1 MKSLVILFTIAIIF
15 PSCRAGSEPG
25 PPGPP
30 GPPGAPG
37 LPAPCQGECKYA
49 C

>member
-1 MKSLVILFTIAIIF
+1 MNTVLATILILCLSSFYRIE
-15 PSCRAGSEPG
+15 CGDPG

-37 LPAPCQGECKYA
+37 LPAPCQGECM
-49 C
+49 